1 MISELDNATPQ
12 VFSRSDI
19 RPTEASDFDDE
30 IEDPIDT
37 REIFDLIRD
46 IKDPE
51 HPLTLEELNVV
62 REDQITLGS
71 DGKSVTVEF
80 SPTISRCSLAPLIG
94 ISIIVK
100 MIRTLPEYLKIDVRI
115 SSGSHESEDAYNKQ
129 LNDKERV
136 AAALE
141 NSGVIGVINKCIL

>member
-1 MISELDNATPQ
+1 MVVDNAAPQ
-12 VFSRSDI
+12 IFTKSCDRQLEE
-19 RPTEASDFDDE
+19 RDFDDS
-30 IEDPIDT
+30 IEDPVDT
-37 REIFDLIRD
+37 REIFELIRD

-62 REDQITLGS
+62 REDQITIDLEQKCV
-71 DGKSVTVEF
+71 DIEF
-80 SPTISRCSLAPLIG
+80 SPTINRCSMAPLIG

-100 MIRTLPEYLKIDVRI
+100 LLRTLPEQMKVNVRI
-115 SSGSHESEDAYNKQ
+115 SSGTHDAEEAYNKQ

-141 NSGVIGVINKCIL
+141 NANLLSIINGCICNI